1 MGPGGEEMN
10 QTRDDVQADSVGAIR
25 GVTFSEKRGQF
36 EIFARAESVGDDVLV
51 VLWGGIAHIGAVGIA
66 QPRPSLRDS
75 SVMSATSS
83 VFTFLGHKE
92 DVPAKAVSEAL
103 AARLNKKVV
112 VVAGIHWDNAL
123 PGEIAMISEACEA
136 LVKGIASKLPT

>member
-1 MGPGGEEMN
+1 MN
-10 QTRDDVQADSVGAIR
+10 QTTDDVQAESVGPM
-25 GVTFSEKRGQF
+25 GVVTFSEKRGRF

-51 VLWGGIAHIGAVGIA
+51 VIWGGIAHIGAIGIA

-92 DVPAKAVSEAL
+92 DVPAKAMSEAL

-123 PGEIAMISEACEA
+123 PEEIGMISEACEA
-136 LVKGIASKLPT
+136 LVERIASKLSR